1 MSGHSKWSKIKRKKG
16 SADAARGRLFSKLI
30 KAITIAARHGGGDPD
45 SNARLRT
52 AVDEA
57 KSNNMPWDN
66 IERAIKRGT
75 GEIDGQALEEVTY
88 EAYGPG
94 GVAIL
99 IEIVTDNRN
108 RATSEIRHVLSRLNG
123 SLGTSGSVAWQFSA
137 QGMISVD
144 AKKYDEDTI
153 IAYALEGGATDVKTE
168 DETYLIVTAPDTFS
182 KVKEILQN
190 NKIEILTGEVTKVPQ
205 NTVPLTDKEAEK
217 MLKLYEA
224 LDALDDVQQVYA
236 NFDISD
242 EVMEK
247 ISSEAG

>member
-52 AVDEA
+52 AIDEA

-75 GEIDGQALEEVTY
+75 GKMEGQTLEEVTY
-88 EAYGPG
+88 EAYGPS

-99 IEIVTDNRN
+99 IEVVTDNRN
-108 RATSEIRHVLSRLNG
+108 RATSEIKHVLARQNG
-123 SLGTSGSVAWQFSA
+123 SLGTAGSVAWQFQA
-137 QGMISVD
+137 QGIISVD
-144 AKKYDEDTI
+144 VKKYDEDSI

-168 DETYLIVTAPDTFS
+168 EGTYQIITSSENYT

-190 NKIEILTGEVTKVPQ
+190 NKIEILSSELTKIPQ
-205 NTVPLTDKEAEK
+205 NTIPLADKEAEK
-217 MLKLYEA
+217 ILKLYEA
-224 LDALDDVQQVYA
+224 LDALDDVQHVYA
-236 NFDISD
+236 NFDISED
-242 EVMEK
+242 VMEK

>member
-30 KAITIAARHGGGDPD
+30 KAITIAAKHGGGDPE

-52 AVDEA
+52 AIDEA

-75 GEIDGQALEEVTY
+75 GKLEGQTLEEVTY
-88 EAYGPG
+88 EAYGPA

-99 IEIVTDNRN
+99 IEVVTDNRN
-108 RATSEIRHVLSRLNG
+108 RATSEIKHVLARQNG
-123 SLGTSGSVAWQFSA
+123 SLGTAGSVAWQFQA
-137 QGMISVD
+137 QGVITVN

-168 DETYLIVTAPDTFS
+168 EDTYQIITSPETYS
-182 KVKEILQN
+182 KVKDILQN
-190 NKIEILTGEVTKVPQ
+190 NKIEIISSELTKIPQ
-205 NTVPLTDKEAEK
+205 NTIPLGGREAEK
-217 MLKLYEA
+217 VLKLFEA
-224 LDALDDVQQVYA
+224 LDGVEDVQQVYA
-236 NFDISD
+236 NFDIPE

>member
-30 KAITIAARHGGGDPD
+30 KAITIAARHGGGDINT
-45 SNARLRT
+45 NARLRT

-57 KSNNMPWDN
+57 KSNNMPMDN

-75 GEIDGQALEEVTY
+75 GEIEGQALEEVTY

-99 IEIVTDNRN
+99 IEVVTDNRN

-123 SLGTSGSVAWQFSA
+123 TLGTSGSVAWQFTA
-137 QGMISVD
+137 QGLITVD

-153 IAYALEGGATDVKTE
+153 IAYALEGGASDVKTE
-168 DETYLIVTAPDTFS
+168 DDVYYIITGPENFS
-182 KVKEILQN
+182 KVKEILQT
-190 NKIEILTGEVTKVPQ
+190 NKIDTLSGEITKAAQ
-205 NTVPLTDKEAEK
+205 NTVPLADKDAEK
-217 MLKLYEA
+217 ALKLYEA
-224 LDALDDVQQVYA
+224 LDNLDDVQHVYA
-236 NFDISD
+236 NFDISE

-247 ISSEAG
+247 ISTEEG

>member
-30 KAITIAARHGGGDPD
+30 KAITIAARHGGGDPE

-75 GEIDGQALEEVTY
+75 GEIEGQSLEEVTY

-99 IEIVTDNRN
+99 IESVTDNRN
-108 RATSEIRHVLSRLNG
+108 RVTSEIRHVLSRLNG
-123 SLGTSGSVAWQFSA
+123 SLGTSGSVAWQFTA
-137 QGMISVD
+137 QGIINVD
-144 AKKYDEDTI
+144 VKKYGEDTI

-168 DETYLIVTAPDTFS
+168 EDTYQIITTIDAFS
-182 KVKEILQN
+182 KVKEVLQN
-190 NKIEILTGEVTKVPQ
+190 NNIEILSAEITKVPQ
-205 NTVPLTDKEAEK
+205 NTVPLSDKEAEK

-224 LDALDDVQQVYA
+224 IDALDDVQHVYA
-236 NFDISD
+236 NFDISE

>member
-30 KAITIAARHGGGDPD
+30 KAITIAAKHGGGDPE

-52 AVDEA
+52 AIDEA

-75 GEIDGQALEEVTY
+75 GKLEGQTLEEVTY
-88 EAYGPG
+88 EAYGPA

-99 IEIVTDNRN
+99 IEVVTDNRN
-108 RATSEIRHVLSRLNG
+108 RATSEIKHVLARQNG
-123 SLGTSGSVAWQFSA
+123 SLGTAGSVAWQFQA
-137 QGMISVD
+137 QGIITVN

-168 DETYLIVTAPDTFS
+168 EETYQIITGPETYA
-182 KVKEILQN
+182 KVRDILQN
-190 NKIEILTGEVTKVPQ
+190 NNIEIISSELTKIPQ
-205 NTVPLTDKEAEK
+205 NTIPLGGREAEK
-217 MLKLYEA
+217 VLKLYEA
-224 LDALDDVQQVYA
+224 LDGVEDVQQVYA
-236 NFDISD
+236 NFDIPE

>member
-52 AVDEA
+52 AIDDA

-75 GEIDGQALEEVTY
+75 GKMEGQTLEEVTY
-88 EAYGPG
+88 EAYGPS

-99 IEIVTDNRN
+99 IEVVTDNRN
-108 RATSEIRHVLSRLNG
+108 RATSEIKHVLARQNG
-123 SLGTSGSVAWQFSA
+123 SLGTAGSVAWQFQA
-137 QGMISVD
+137 QGIISID

-168 DETYLIVTAPDTFS
+168 EGAFQIIASPENHS
-182 KVKEILQN
+182 KIKEILQN
-190 NKIEILTGEVTKVPQ
+190 NKIEISSSELTKIPQ
-205 NTVPLTDKEAEK
+205 NTVPLAGKEAEK
-217 MLKLYEA
+217 ILKLYEA
-224 LDALDDVQQVYA
+224 LDTLDDVQHVYA
-236 NFDISD
+236 NFDISE

-247 ISSEAG
+247 ISSETG

>member
-45 SNARLRT
+45 TNARLRT

-57 KSNNMPWDN
+57 KSSNMPLDN

-94 GVAIL
+94 GVAVL
-99 IEIVTDNRN
+99 IEVVTDNRN

-123 SLGTSGSVAWQFSA
+123 SLGTSGSVAWQFQA
-137 QGMISVD
+137 QGIISID
-144 AKKYDEDTI
+144 AKKFDEDTI
-153 IAYALEGGATDVKTE
+153 IAYALEGGATDVKTDE
-168 DETYLIVTAPDTFS
+168 DFYQIISSPESFS
-182 KVKEILQN
+182 KIKDILQN
-190 NKIEILTGEVTKVPQ
+190 NKIDIASSEITKIPQ
-205 NTVPLTDKEAEK
+205 NTVPLTDKDAEK
-217 MLKLYEA
+217 VLKLYEA
-224 LDALDDVQQVYA
+224 LDALDDVQHVYA
-236 NFDISD
+236 NFDVSD
-242 EVMEK
+242 EVMER

>member
-30 KAITIAARHGGGDPD
+30 KAITIAARHGGGDP
-45 SNARLRT
+45 STNARLRT

-66 IERAIKRGT
+66 IERAMKRGT

-99 IEIVTDNRN
+99 IEVVTDNRN

-123 SLGTSGSVAWQFSA
+123 TLGTSGSVAWQFTA
-137 QGMISVD
+137 QGVITVD

-168 DETYLIVTAPDTFS
+168 DDVYYIITAPENFS
-182 KVKEILQN
+182 KVKEILQT
-190 NKIEILTGEVTKVPQ
+190 NKIDTLSGEVTKIAQ
-205 NTVPLTDKEAEK
+205 NTVPLGDKDAEK
-217 MLKLYEA
+217 VLKLYEA
-224 LDALDDVQQVYA
+224 LDNLDDVQHVYA
-236 NFDISD
+236 NFDISE

-247 ISSEAG
+247 ISTEAG

>member
-52 AVDEA
+52 AIDEA

-75 GEIDGQALEEVTY
+75 GKMEGQTLEEVTY
-88 EAYGPG
+88 EAYGPS

-99 IEIVTDNRN
+99 IEVVTDNRN
-108 RATSEIRHVLSRLNG
+108 RATSEIKHVLARQNG
-123 SLGTSGSVAWQFSA
+123 SLGTAGSVAWQFQA
-137 QGMISVD
+137 QGIISIDV
-144 AKKYDEDTI
+144 KKYDEDSI

-168 DETYLIVTAPDTFS
+168 EGTYQIITSSENYT

-190 NKIEILTGEVTKVPQ
+190 NKIEILSSELTKIPQ
-205 NTVPLTDKEAEK
+205 NTIPLADKEAEK
-217 MLKLYEA
+217 ILKLYEA
-224 LDALDDVQQVYA
+224 LDALDDVQHVYA
-236 NFDISD
+236 NFDISED
-242 EVMEK
+242 VMEK

>member
-30 KAITIAARHGGGDPD
+30 KAITIAARHGGGDPE

-75 GEIDGQALEEVTY
+75 GEIEGQALEEVTY

-137 QGMISVD
+137 QGIISVN
-144 AKKYDEDTI
+144 AKKFDEDTI

-168 DETYLIVTAPDTFS
+168 DETYQIITTPDAFS

-190 NKIEILTGEVTKVPQ
+190 NNIEVLTAEVTKVPQ

-224 LDALDDVQQVYA
+224 LDAVDDVQHVYA

>member
-75 GEIDGQALEEVTY
+75 GEIEGQTLEEVTY

-94 GVAIL
+94 GVAVL
-99 IEIVTDNRN
+99 IEVVTDNRN

-123 SLGTSGSVAWQFSA
+123 TLGTSGSVAWQFQA
-137 QGMISVD
+137 QGIISVD
-144 AKKYDEDTI
+144 AKTYDEDTI
-153 IAYALEGGATDVKTE
+153 IAYALEGGAIDVKTE
-168 DETYLIVTAPDTFS
+168 EGTFLIISSPENFS
-182 KVKEILQN
+182 KIKDILQN
-190 NKIEILTGEVTKVPQ
+190 NKVEIISSEITKIPQ
-205 NTVPLTDKEAEK
+205 NTVPLTDKDAEK
-217 MLKLYEA
+217 VLKLYEA
-224 LDALDDVQQVYA
+224 LDTLDDVQHVYA
-236 NFDISD
+236 NFDISE

>member
-75 GEIDGQALEEVTY
+75 GEIEGQTLEEVTY

-108 RATSEIRHVLSRLNG
+108 RATSEIRHVLSRLNA
-123 SLGTSGSVAWQFSA
+123 SLGTSGSVAWQFTA
-137 QGMISVD
+137 QGIISVD
-144 AKKYDEDTI
+144 ARKFDEDSI

-168 DETYLIVTAPDTFS
+168 DETYQIITTPDAFS

-190 NKIEILTGEVTKVPQ
+190 NNIEVLTAEVTKVPQ
-205 NTVPLTDKEAEK
+205 NTVTLTDKEAEK

-224 LDALDDVQQVYA
+224 LDALDDVQHVYA

>member
-123 SLGTSGSVAWQFSA
+123 SLGTSGSVAWQFNA
-137 QGMISVD
+137 QGIISVD

-168 DETYLIVTAPDTFS
+168 DETYQIITAPDAFS
-182 KVKEILQN
+182 KVKEVLQN
-190 NKIEILTGEVTKVPQ
+190 NKIEMLSGEVTKIPQ
-205 NTVPLTDKEAEK
+205 NTIPLTDKEAEK

-224 LDALDDVQQVYA
+224 LDTLDDVQHVYA
-236 NFDISD
+236 NFDISE

>member
-30 KAITIAARHGGGDPD
+30 KAITIAARHGGGDPE

-75 GEIDGQALEEVTY
+75 GEIEGQALEEVTY

-123 SLGTSGSVAWQFSA
+123 SLGTSGSVAWQFTA
-137 QGMISVD
+137 QGIIIVD
-144 AKKYDEDTI
+144 AKKYEEDTI
-153 IAYALEGGATDVKTE
+153 IAYALEGGATDIKTE
-168 DETYLIVTAPDTFS
+168 DETYQIITAPDAFS

-190 NKIEILTGEVTKVPQ
+190 NNIETLTGEVTKVPQ
-205 NTVPLTDKEAEK
+205 NTVPLTDKDAEK

-224 LDALDDVQQVYA
+224 LDALDDVQHVYA

-247 ISSEAG
+247 ISSETG

>member
-30 KAITIAARHGGGDPD
+30 KAITIAAKHGGGDPE
-45 SNARLRT
+45 SNARLRA

-57 KSNNMPWDN
+57 KSNNMPLDN

-75 GEIDGQALEEVTY
+75 GKLEGQTLEEVTY
-88 EAYGPG
+88 EAYGPV

-99 IEIVTDNRN
+99 IEVVTDNRN
-108 RATSEIRHVLSRLNG
+108 RATSEIKHILARQNG
-123 SLGTSGSVAWQFSA
+123 SLGSVGSVAWQFQA
-137 QGMISVD
+137 QGIITVD
-144 AKKYDEDTI
+144 AKKYDEDAI

-168 DETYLIVTAPDTFS
+168 EDTYQIISSPENYS
-182 KVKEILQN
+182 KVKDILQN
-190 NKIEILTGEVTKVPQ
+190 NKIEIISSELTRIPQ
-205 NTVPLTDKEAEK
+205 NTIPLGGREAEK
-217 MLKLYEA
+217 VLKLYEA
-224 LDALDDVQQVYA
+224 LDAVDDVQHVYA
-236 NFDISD
+236 NFDISE

>member
-30 KAITIAARHGGGDPD
+30 KAITIAARHGGGDPE

-75 GEIDGQALEEVTY
+75 GEIEGQSLEEVTY

-99 IEIVTDNRN
+99 IESVTDNRN
-108 RATSEIRHVLSRLNG
+108 RVTSEIRHVLSRLNG
-123 SLGTSGSVAWQFSA
+123 SLGTSGSVAWQFTA
-137 QGMISVD
+137 QGIINVD
-144 AKKYDEDTI
+144 VKKYGEDTI

-168 DETYLIVTAPDTFS
+168 EDTYQIITTIDAFS
-182 KVKEILQN
+182 KVKEVLQN
-190 NKIEILTGEVTKVPQ
+190 NNIEILNAEITKVPQ
-205 NTVPLTDKEAEK
+205 NTVPLSDKEAEK

-224 LDALDDVQQVYA
+224 IDALDDVQHVYA
-236 NFDISD
+236 NFDISE

>member
-168 DETYLIVTAPDTFS
+168 DETYLIITAPDTFS

-205 NTVPLTDKEAEK
+205 NTIPLTDKEAEK

-224 LDALDDVQQVYA
+224 LDALDDVQHVYA

>member
-30 KAITIAARHGGGDPD
+30 KAITIAAKHGGGDPE
-45 SNARLRT
+45 SNSRLR
-52 AVDEA
+52 AAIDEA

-75 GEIDGQALEEVTY
+75 GKLEGQTLEEVTY
-88 EAYGPG
+88 EAYGPA

-99 IEIVTDNRN
+99 IEVVTDNRN
-108 RATSEIRHVLSRLNG
+108 RATSAIKHVLARQNG
-123 SLGTSGSVAWQFSA
+123 SLGTAGSVAWQFQA
-137 QGMISVD
+137 QGIITVD

-168 DETYLIVTAPDTFS
+168 EDTYQVIASPENYS
-182 KVKEILQN
+182 KVKDILQN
-190 NKIEILTGEVTKVPQ
+190 NKIEIISSELTKIPQ
-205 NTVPLTDKEAEK
+205 NTIALADKEAEK
-217 MLKLYEA
+217 VLKLYEA
-224 LDALDDVQQVYA
+224 LDAVEDVQQVYA
-236 NFDISD
+236 NFDIPE

>member
-52 AVDEA
+52 AIDEA

-75 GEIDGQALEEVTY
+75 GKLEGQTLEEVTY
-88 EAYGPG
+88 EAYGPS

-99 IEIVTDNRN
+99 IEVVTDNRN
-108 RATSEIRHVLSRLNG
+108 RATSEIKHVLARQNG
-123 SLGTSGSVAWQFSA
+123 SLGTAGSVAWQFQA
-137 QGMISVD
+137 QGIISVD
-144 AKKYDEDTI
+144 VKKYDEDSI

-168 DETYLIVTAPDTFS
+168 EGTYQIITSSENYT
-182 KVKEILQN
+182 KIKEILQN
-190 NKIEILTGEVTKVPQ
+190 NKIEILSSELTKIPQ
-205 NTVPLTDKEAEK
+205 NTIPLADKEAEK
-217 MLKLYEA
+217 VLKLYEA
-224 LDALDDVQQVYA
+224 LDTLDDVQHVYA
-236 NFDISD
+236 NFDISE

>member
-30 KAITIAARHGGGDPD
+30 KAITIAARHGGGDANT
-45 SNARLRT
+45 NARLRT

-75 GEIDGQALEEVTY
+75 GEIEGQALEEVTY

-99 IEIVTDNRN
+99 IEVVTDNRN

-123 SLGTSGSVAWQFSA
+123 TLGTSGSVAWQFNA
-137 QGMISVD
+137 QGIITVD
-144 AKKYDEDTI
+144 AKKYEEDTV

-168 DETYLIVTAPDTFS
+168 EDIYQIVTSPEAFS
-182 KVKEILQN
+182 KVKDILQN
-190 NKIEILTGEVTKVPQ
+190 NKVETLSGEVTKIPQ
-205 NTVPLTDKEAEK
+205 NTVPLEDKDAEK
-217 MLKLYEA
+217 VLKLYEA
-224 LDALDDVQQVYA
+224 LDALDDVQHVYA
-236 NFDISD
+236 NFDVSD

>member
-75 GEIDGQALEEVTY
+75 GEIEGQALEEVTY

-99 IEIVTDNRN
+99 IESVTDNRN
-108 RATSEIRHVLSRLNG
+108 RVTSEIRHVLSRLNG
-123 SLGTSGSVAWQFSA
+123 SLGTSGSVAWQFTA
-137 QGMISVD
+137 QGIITVD

-168 DETYLIVTAPDTFS
+168 EETYQTITTTDAFS
-182 KVKEILQN
+182 KVKEVLQN
-190 NKIEILTGEVTKVPQ
+190 NNIEILSAEITKVPQ
-205 NTVPLTDKEAEK
+205 NTVPLNDKEAEK

-224 LDALDDVQQVYA
+224 LDALDDVQHVYA
-236 NFDISD
+236 NFDISE

>member
-137 QGMISVD
+137 QGIISVD
-144 AKKYDEDTI
+144 ARKFDEDTI

-168 DETYLIVTAPDTFS
+168 DETYQIITAPDAFS

-190 NKIEILTGEVTKVPQ
+190 NKIDVLTAEVTKVPQ
-205 NTVPLTDKEAEK
+205 NTIPLADKEAEK

-224 LDALDDVQQVYA
+224 LDAIDDVQHVYA

>member
-30 KAITIAARHGGGDPD
+30 KAITIAAKHGGGDPE
-45 SNARLRT
+45 SNSRLR
-52 AVDEA
+52 AAIDEA

-75 GEIDGQALEEVTY
+75 GKLEGQTLEEVTY
-88 EAYGPG
+88 EAYGPA

-99 IEIVTDNRN
+99 IEVVTDNRN
-108 RATSEIRHVLSRLNG
+108 RATSEIKHVLARQNG
-123 SLGTSGSVAWQFSA
+123 SLGTAGSVAWQFQA
-137 QGMISVD
+137 QGIITVD

-153 IAYALEGGATDVKTE
+153 IAYALEGGAIDVKTE
-168 DETYLIVTAPDTFS
+168 EETYQIITSPENYS
-182 KVKEILQN
+182 KVQDILQN
-190 NKIEILTGEVTKVPQ
+190 NKIEIISSELTKIPQ
-205 NTVPLTDKEAEK
+205 NTIALGGKEAEK
-217 MLKLYEA
+217 ILKLYEA
-224 LDALDDVQQVYA
+224 LDAVEDVQHVYA
-236 NFDISD
+236 NFDIPE